1 MLFAPLLFSNY
12 LTGLDRI
19 WKHYFMYCHKF
30 PCNIVSRILLLRS
43 TDISCPVFAVWSCG
57 PWLRS
62 RKCVYTHRS
71 TCLYFLQTCL
81 AMAWGR
87 CFRLAQSWVC
97 WLCTAQSVCDDK
109 QVGLGVG
116 LHSSHRKR
124 AHKYS
129 QQATHHF
136 CRHHPAFNDH
146 STSSGHPSTATHSK
160 SYYWHNTVHNTDKS
174 TILHTLSIIK
184 VLLWYY
190 VSPSHFSINICK

>member
-1 MLFAPLLFSNY
+1 MWSMTEAPQ
-12 LTGLDRI
+12 
-19 WKHYFMYCHKF
+19 M
-30 PCNIVSRILLLRS
+30 
-43 TDISCPVFAVWSCG
+43 
-57 PWLRS
+57 
-62 RKCVYTHRS
+62 CVYTQVDVPV
-71 TCLYFLQTCL
+71 FLANVSCHGLRQVFQIGAIL
-81 AMAWGR
+81 R
-87 CFRLAQSWVC
+87 VC